1 MLPAAPVTSSTM
13 TFCPSVRPICSAI
26 RRPTTSV
33 GPPAANGTTK
43 VIGRDGLSSAAATTV
58 APQPSIKPITI
69 ADSVF
74 IALIS
79 RLELRKVDRF
89 EAIQRAANWRQRIF
103 ESGRTIEQ
111 HRLFVP
117 LHAAVCETLLVG
129 RVSRS
134 TFRAHQKT
142 LLARHL

>member
-1 MLPAAPVTSSTM
+1 M
-13 TFCPSVRPICSAI
+13 
-26 RRPTTSV
+26 
-33 GPPAANGTTK
+33 
-43 VIGRDGLSSAAATTV
+43 

-103 ESGRTIEQ
+103 QAGGAIEQ
-111 HRLFVP
+111 HDLVAALDPAVGEALF
-117 LHAAVCETLLVG
+117 VG

-142 LLARHL
+142 LLARHLVERLRDRLVGDRDGKSTALTN